1 MQVGSVDDTLTSDQ
15 LWKLALT
22 MLKSKKP
29 TAERDLSIAMW
40 MCNTL
45 GRGDD
50 ARLVFL
56 PDLLAPELLRVI
68 GECLLLCIHLAPV
81 MHLAPDYAA

>member
-1 MQVGSVDDTLTSDQ
+1 MGSVDDTLTPDQ

-22 MLKSKKP
+22 MLKSPKA
-29 TAERDLSIAMW
+29 TAERDLSIALW
-40 MCNTL
+40 MCMTL

-56 PDLLAPELLRVI
+56 PDLLAPEVLRVI
-68 GECLLLCIHLAPV
+68 GE
-81 MHLAPDYAA
+81 

>member
-1 MQVGSVDDTLTSDQ
+1 MGSVDDTLTADQ

-22 MLKSKKP
+22 MLKSEKS
-29 TAERDLSIAMW
+29 TAERDLSMALW

-68 GECLLLCIHLAPV
+68 GECAFF
-81 MHLAPDYAA
+81 AAVFP